1 MTAKTFNQ
9 SQSQDWTTCY
19 LGLGS
24 NLANEI
30 GTPLE
35 HLTRAITELNSNPQI
50 RNLVAS
56 SFYSSNPMGPQD
68 QPDFVNAVVGF
79 ETDLTPMALL
89 DTCQALETGA
99 RRERLRHW
107 GERSLDVDVLLFGDQ
122 VIHEPRLT
130 VPHVGLFERNF
141 VLVPLQEIAP
151 NLIINGNPISSYSES
166 QNLSGIHR
174 ICEANQ
180 RDKL

>member
-1 MTAKTFNQ
+1 MSAESQTPNQ
-9 SQSQDWTTCY
+9 NWTQCY

-24 NLANEI
+24 NLANEL
-30 GTPLE
+30 GTPIE
-35 HLTRAITELNSNPQI
+35 HLTRGIAKLKANSQI

-56 SFYSSNPMGPQD
+56 SFYGSIPMGPQD

-79 ETDLTPMALL
+79 ETNLTPIALL
-89 DTCQALETGA
+89 DVCQALETDA

-122 VIHEPRLT
+122 EIHEPRLI
-130 VPHVGLFERNF
+130 VPHLGITERNF
-141 VLVPLQEIAP
+141 VLVPLIEIAP
-151 NLIINGNPISSYSES
+151 NLIINGTPISSYPES

-174 ICEANQ
+174 ICDADQ
-180 RDKL
+180 RGKL